1 MCMKRKQL
9 LSILL
14 VCLSALIAKAQ
25 VDIYG
30 FATNVNDEKQSGMV
44 KFSSTAP
51 ATTMQRIKQV
61 EEWATA
67 GAWGGDAYY
76 AMLSYAT
83 YPKGLYIIDLATG
96 EMTQVADYMYR
107 EDVRAAIEMSYDY
120 MTGIMYFITV
130 SDEDENCTALGTVD
144 LMTGAQTFINRNM
157 KQYIVGM
164 AIDKDGVMYGINDAG
179 WVVRIN
185 KTTGICENRF
195 NLELNPWRRQS
206 MEFDR
211 ASGTLYWASCN
222 SSKMGHLK
230 KINVKKR
237 TCEDVGYIGG
247 TGEEQVVGLYIP
259 YKPCA
264 DGAPGKVE
272 GLKVATDPTGALS
285 AVITWTNPTLTYAG
299 EALTAIEKVEIY
311 RDETLVHTLTGA
323 TPGEESQWTD
333 QVASSGSYTYKFLV
347 YNAEGAG
354 IPMNTSAFIGRD
366 IPSAVM
372 IASVSREG
380 NHAIR
385 LSWYPSTKGVNNGYL
400 DFTSITYKVTR
411 TNDGVV
417 LADGLTDTT
426 FTDTSITALNRYQY
440 SIEVSNA
447 DGTGEA
453 TTTGYIVNGPARD
466 LPLVTDFTNE
476 SESQLW
482 SIADVDYDGT
492 TFFWQY
498 NPNFKDQGF
507 FYYQCEYKPATNA
520 NDWIISPKYKFEAN
534 KAYKAIVHARP
545 DDISKNEMME
555 VWLVKDYNLNTAVK
569 LSDTI
574 RVTGEYDENGE
585 TILSQF
591 RVNINPLDEAG
602 EFSIAVRC
610 ISDMEV
616 AYWLAIAKV
625 EVSENLEGHIRGDVY
640 DNEFNPVEGVV
651 VSLEGTD
658 YKATTDA
665 RGQFE
670 IKNVAE
676 GTYTTIQT
684 KMGYESL
691 PQTITV
697 TGLKT
702 VNVELDVVKR
712 VEYIYKGKVK
722 DEYGNPLPNALI
734 ALSGYNSYS
743 ALTDKEGN
751 YYIDGIYGDTLS
763 YTVVARK
770 DFYEAD
776 TTSFNTTKVNGSQ
789 LTGDF
794 TLNDCILPPAFIAT
808 TLAEDES
815 AATVTWSKPAVE
827 AHVKLHSENVSY
839 TFGTEEGE
847 EGTLIGLVCREP
859 MLVDSLSWWTF
870 CDSTSLNVVIIA
882 LNSRGNLTSK
892 ELYRDNDA
900 PNKPYSPTTY
910 VLSTPAY
917 APNGC
922 FIGISVDKGNLSLL
936 TTASTEEQPFIYNT
950 NAYIEDLAVAAK
962 LEYVE
967 ALGSDYEENFYI
979 SYSGRRLADSEAPT
993 VTYNVLALK
1002 DGVEQYKAVGNDLL
1016 YADPHWAD
1024 LDKDDYQYAVE
1035 AVYQNGK
1042 KASILSEVIT
1052 KTTPSS
1058 IDAHP
1063 SDACITLIP
1072 GMMLVEAKA
1081 VQVVSANGETIV
1093 EGSGLHEISTSGW
1106 ASGIYL
1112 VRTLNDGVW
1121 ETNKVVIK

>member
-1 MCMKRKQL
+1 MKRKQL
-9 LSILL
+9 LSILFL
-14 VCLSALIAKAQ
+14 CLITIVAKAQ
-25 VDIYG
+25 VEIYG

-83 YPKGLYIIDLATG
+83 YPKGLYIIDLETG

-130 SDEDENCTALGTVD
+130 SDEDENNTALGTVD
-144 LMTGAQTFINRNM
+144 LTTGTQTFINRNM

-179 WVVRIN
+179 WVVRID
-185 KTTGICENRF
+185 KTTGVCSNRF

-237 TCEDVGYIGG
+237 TIEDVGYIGG

-272 GLKVATDPTGALS
+272 GLKAIANPTGELS
-285 AVITWTNPTLTYAG
+285 ASLTWTNPSLTYTG
-299 EALTAIEKVEIY
+299 EVLTSIEKVEIY
-311 RDETLVHTLTGA
+311 RDETLVHTFTEA
-323 TPGEESQWTD
+323 TPGNDSQWTD
-333 QVASSGSYTYKFLV
+333 QVASSGIYTYKFLV
-347 YNAEGAG
+347 YNSEGAG
-354 IPMNTSAFIGRD
+354 IPMSTSVFIGSD

-372 IASVSREG
+372 IASVQRDG
-380 NHAIR
+380 NNVIR
-385 LSWYPSTKGVNNGYL
+385 LSWHPSNKGVNNGYL
-400 DFTSITYKVTR
+400 DFSSITYKVTR
-411 TNDGVV
+411 INDGIV
-417 LADGLTDTT
+417 LAEGLTDTT
-426 FTDTSITALNRYQY
+426 FTDTSITTLNRYQY

-447 DGTGEA
+447 AGTGEP
-453 TTTGYIVNGPARD
+453 TLTGYIVNGPARE
-466 LPLVTDFTNE
+466 LPLVTDFTNKE
-476 SESQLW
+476 ESQLW
-482 SIADVDYDGT
+482 SIADADNDGK

-520 NDWIISPKYKFEAN
+520 NDWIISPKYKFEAD
-534 KAYKAIVHARP
+534 KAYKALVYARP

-591 RVNINPLDEAG
+591 RVNIAPMKEAG
-602 EFSIAVRC
+602 EYSLAVRC
-610 ISDMEV
+610 ISNMEV

-651 VSLEGTD
+651 VSLKGTE
-658 YKATTDA
+658 YSAITDA

-670 IKNVAE
+670 IKNVSE

-684 KMGYESL
+684 KMGYESI

-697 TGLKT
+697 KGLKT
-702 VNVELDVVKR
+702 VNVELDVTKR
-712 VEYIYKGKVK
+712 AEYIYKGKVK
-722 DEYGNPLPNALI
+722 DEYGNPLPNANI

-743 ALTDKEGN
+743 TLTDKEGN

-763 YTVVARK
+763 YTVVVRK
-770 DFYEAD
+770 NFYETD
-776 TTSFNTTKVNGSQ
+776 TTNFNTTKIKGSQ
-789 LTGDF
+789 LVGDF
-794 TLNDCILPPAFIAT
+794 TLNDKILPPAFIAT
-808 TLAEDES
+808 SIAEDES
-815 AATVTWSKPAVE
+815 VATITWSKPAVE

-859 MLVDSLSWWTF
+859 MLIDSLHWWTF
-870 CDSTSLNVVIIA
+870 SESTTLNVVIIA
-882 LNSRGNLTSK
+882 LNKRGNLTSK

-900 PNKPYSPTTY
+900 PNEPYSPTTY
-910 VLSTPAY
+910 LLSSPAY

-936 TTASTEEQPFIYNT
+936 TTASTEENPFIFNT
-950 NAYIEDLAVAAK
+950 NAYIEDLAMAAK

-967 ALGSDYEENFYI
+967 TLGSDYEENFYL
-979 SYSGRRLADSEAPT
+979 SYSGRRIADSEAPT
-993 VTYNVLALK
+993 ISYNVLALK
-1002 DGVEQYKAVGNDLL
+1002 DGVEQYRAVDNDFL
-1016 YADPHWAD
+1016 YTDPHWAD
-1024 LDKDDYQYAVE
+1024 LDKGDYLYAVE

-1052 KTTPSS
+1052 KTTPSN
-1058 IDAHP
+1058 IDVHP

-1072 GMMLVEAKA
+1072 GMILVEAKA
-1081 VQVVSANGETIV
+1081 VQVVSTTGETIV
-1093 EGSGLHEISTSGW
+1093 EGTGLHEISTSDW

-1112 VRTLNDGVW
+1112 VRTLNSGVW
-1121 ETNKVVIK
+1121 KTNKVVIK

>member
-1 MCMKRKQL
+1 MKRKLL
-9 LSILL
+9 LSILFL
-14 VCLSALIAKAQ
+14 CLITIVAKAQ
-25 VDIYG
+25 VEIYG

-83 YPKGLYIIDLATG
+83 YPKGLYIIDLETG

-130 SDEDENCTALGTVD
+130 SDEDENNTALGTVD
-144 LMTGAQTFINRNM
+144 LTTGTQTFINRNM

-179 WVVRIN
+179 WVVRID
-185 KTTGICENRF
+185 KTTGVCSNRF

-237 TCEDVGYIGG
+237 TIEDVGYIGG

-272 GLKVATDPTGALS
+272 GLKAIANPTGELS
-285 AVITWTNPTLTYAG
+285 ASLTWTNPSLTYAG
-299 EALTAIEKVEIY
+299 EVLTSIEKVEIY
-311 RDETLVHTLTGA
+311 RDETLVHTFTEA
-323 TPGEESQWTD
+323 TPGNDSQWTD
-333 QVASSGSYTYKFLV
+333 QVASSGIYTYKFLV
-347 YNAEGAG
+347 YNSEGAG
-354 IPMNTSAFIGRD
+354 IPMSTSVFIGSD

-372 IASVSREG
+372 IASVQRDG
-380 NHAIR
+380 NNVIR
-385 LSWYPSTKGVNNGYL
+385 LSWHPSNKGVNNGYL
-400 DFTSITYKVTR
+400 DFSSITYKVTR
-411 TNDGVV
+411 INDGIV
-417 LADGLTDTT
+417 LAEGLTDTT
-426 FTDTSITALNRYQY
+426 FTDTSITTLNRYQY

-447 DGTGEA
+447 AGTGEP
-453 TTTGYIVNGPARD
+453 TLTGYIVNGPARE
-466 LPLVTDFTNE
+466 LPLVTDFTNKE
-476 SESQLW
+476 ESQLW
-482 SIADVDYDGT
+482 SIADADNDGK

-520 NDWIISPKYKFEAN
+520 NDWIISPKYKFEAD
-534 KAYKAIVHARP
+534 KAYKALVYARP

-591 RVNINPLDEAG
+591 RVNIAPMKEAG
-602 EFSIAVRC
+602 EYSLAVRC
-610 ISDMEV
+610 ISNMEV

-651 VSLEGTD
+651 VSLKGTE
-658 YKATTDA
+658 YSAITDA

-670 IKNVAE
+670 IKNVSE

-684 KMGYESL
+684 KMGYESI

-697 TGLKT
+697 KGLKT
-702 VNVELDVVKR
+702 VNVELDVTKR
-712 VEYIYKGKVK
+712 AEYIYKGKVK
-722 DEYGNPLPNALI
+722 DEYGKPLPNANI

-743 ALTDKEGN
+743 TLTDKEGN

-763 YTVVARK
+763 YTVIVRK
-770 DFYEAD
+770 NFYETD
-776 TTSFNTTKVNGSQ
+776 TTNFNTTKIKGSQ
-789 LTGDF
+789 LVGDF
-794 TLNDCILPPAFIAT
+794 TLNDKILPPAFIAT
-808 TLAEDES
+808 SIAEDES
-815 AATVTWSKPAVE
+815 VATITWSKPAVE

-859 MLVDSLSWWTF
+859 MLIDSLHWWTF
-870 CDSTSLNVVIIA
+870 SESTTLNVVIIA
-882 LNSRGNLTSK
+882 LNNRGNLTSK

-900 PNKPYSPTTY
+900 PNEPYSPTTY
-910 VLSTPAY
+910 ALSSPAY

-936 TTASTEEQPFIYNT
+936 TTASTEEQPFIFNT
-950 NAYIEDLAVAAK
+950 NAYIEDLAIAAK
-962 LEYVE
+962 LEFVE
-967 ALGSDYEENFYI
+967 ALGSDYEENFYL
-979 SYSGRRLADSEAPT
+979 SYSGRRIADSEAPT
-993 VTYNVLALK
+993 ISYNVIALK
-1002 DGVEQYKAVGNDLL
+1002 DGVEQYQAIGNDFL
-1016 YADPHWAD
+1016 YTDPHWAD
-1024 LDKDDYQYAVE
+1024 LDKGEYQYAVE

-1042 KASILSEVIT
+1042 KASLQSDIIT
-1052 KTTPSS
+1052 KITPSIINTHS
-1058 IDAHP
+1058 
-1063 SDACITLIP
+1063 SGSCITLIP
-1072 GMMLVEAKA
+1072 GMMLVQAAA
-1081 VQVVSANGETIV
+1081 VQVISANGETII
-1093 EGSGLHEISTSGW
+1093 EGTDLHEISTSDW
-1106 ASGIYL
+1106 ISGIYL
-1112 VRTLNDGVW
+1112 VRTLNNGEW